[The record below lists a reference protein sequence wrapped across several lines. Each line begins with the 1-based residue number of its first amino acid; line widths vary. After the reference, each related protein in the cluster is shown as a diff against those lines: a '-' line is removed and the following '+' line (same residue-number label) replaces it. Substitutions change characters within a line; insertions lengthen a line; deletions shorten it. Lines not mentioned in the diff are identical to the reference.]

1 MYLTSG
7 IVEDD
12 AMRMDI
18 TPFVILK
25 LDTTGKNIKDNNSV
39 YLFIYNNI
47 LDFNLVPFK
56 SINDAISQAVN
67 YIESVKI
74 IHKGRIIKWDVINNN
89 TAFYINPY
97 NKKIRI
103 IKLEE

>member
-1 MYLTSG
+1 MIKQKY
-7 IVEDD
+7 
-12 AMRMDI
+12 
-18 TPFVILK
+18 
-25 LDTTGKNIKDNNSV
+25 KDNNSV

-67 YIESVKI
+67 YIENVKI

-97 NKKIRI
+97 NKNKDHKIGGIALGDKNQTYI
-103 IKLEE
+103 I